1 MGIYFDYDFK
11 NGKEVERKEKCYL
24 CENENILYAEYYI
37 LEGDVYK
44 LYKDSRKIVR
54 GHEVP
59 VGSRVHAICDDCYA
73 SVPSE
78 EELVE
83 KILAK
88 RLEEKKSEIK
98 KQLKE
103 LLSKIESKKQEIEL
117 KEKELAVLRDEVKE
131 LEAQVAELEKSLG

>member
-1 MGIYFDYDFK
+1 MGVYFDYDFK

-44 LYKDSRKIVR
+44 LYKNSRKIVH

-59 VGSRVHAICDDCYA
+59 VGSRVHTVCESCYQ
-73 SVPSE
+73 SVPTE

-103 LLSKIESKKQEIEL
+103 ILSKIDSKKQEIEL
-117 KEKELAVLRDEVKE
+117 KEKELNVLRDELKE
-131 LEAQVAELEKSLG
+131 LESQAAELEKSLD